1 MGIIISQSIRG
12 SIWSYLGV
20 IIGFITTSYLY
31 PKYLTTDLVGLFG
44 LLTSWAGLFSV
55 FAALGF
61 PGVTARMFPY
71 FRDRE
76 KGHNGYLFLIFMMY
90 LIGSL
95 IFIGVFYFIRPWL
108 VSSNLEK
115 SALFSEYVN
124 MLIPFTLFLLLYLQ
138 LDIFIKVLYDAV
150 YGIFASE
157 FVQRLLILLVTLLFI
172 FHVFDVH
179 QLIIAFVA
187 ANCMRGVMMLYYLID
202 RGQFHIKPN
211 LSFISKPLRREIWDV
226 GTFAILNSVGNSFIF
241 NIDKI
246 IINQIMGLSATG
258 VYTIAFYFGVL
269 VSIPSRTLLRIGGTL
284 IADAFRN
291 NDLDFIEDIYRRS
304 SLNQFIVGA
313 LLFGGIVINIENI
326 LTILGPDY
334 TNGRWVIIL
343 IGAGHLID
351 MMTGTNAQ
359 IIAYSRYFRTSL
371 YFLIILIALVIINL
385 FIFVP
390 LWGLT
395 GAAFAISLAIMINN
409 IMRFSFV
416 KYKFKMQPFTRNTSI
431 VALILLLALGINYL
445 IPQMPLIADLIIRSL
460 FFTLTFGG
468 LIFRLHI
475 SEDINNI
482 IKKFLKKWKL

>member
-71 FRDRE
+71 FRNRE
-76 KGHNGYLFLIFMMY
+76 NGHNGYLFLIFMMY
-90 LIGSL
+90 LIGSIL
-95 IFIGVFYFIRPWL
+95 FIGMFYLIRPWL
-108 VSSNLEK
+108 ISSNLEK
-115 SALFSEYVN
+115 SALFSDYVN
-124 MLIPFTLFLLLYLQ
+124 LLIPFTLFVLLYLQ
-138 LDIFIKVLYDAV
+138 LDVFIKVLYDAV
-150 YGIFASE
+150 YGIFATE
-157 FVQRLLILLVTLLFI
+157 FVQRLLILLVTLLYI
-172 FHVFDVH
+172 FHVFDTH
-179 QLIIAFVA
+179 QLIIAFVTA
-187 ANCMRGVMMLYYLID
+187 SCMRGVMMLYYLID
-202 RGQFHIKPN
+202 RRQFNVKPN
-211 LSFISKPLRREIWDV
+211 LSFISKPLRRQMWDV
-226 GTFAILNSVGNSFIF
+226 GTFSILASVGNSFIF

-284 IADAFRN
+284 IADAFRK

-313 LLFGGIVINIENI
+313 FLFGGIVINIENI

-334 TNGRWVIIL
+334 ANGRWVILL
-343 IGAGHLID
+343 IGGGHLID

-359 IIAYSRYFRTSL
+359 IIAYSRHYRTSL
-371 YFLIILIALVIINL
+371 YFLMILIALVVANL

-390 LWGLT
+390 MWGLT
-395 GAAFAISLAIMINN
+395 GAAFAISLAILLNN
-409 IMRFSFV
+409 IMRFFYV
-416 KYKFKMQPFTRNTSI
+416 KYKFEMQPFTKKTGV
-431 VALILLLALGINYL
+431 VALIFGAAISISYILPPLPL
-445 IPQMPLIADLIIRSL
+445 IPDLLIRSA
-460 FFTLTFGG
+460 FFTLISGG
-468 LIFRLHI
+468 LILRLHI
-475 SEDINNI
+475 SEDINGIVRN
-482 IKKFLKKWKL
+482 FFKKWNL